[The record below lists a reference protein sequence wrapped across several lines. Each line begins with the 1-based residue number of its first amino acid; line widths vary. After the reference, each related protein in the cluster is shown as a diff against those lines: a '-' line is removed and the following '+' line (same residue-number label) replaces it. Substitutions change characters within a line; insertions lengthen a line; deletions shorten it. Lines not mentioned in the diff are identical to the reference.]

1 MGGVR
6 WIPEEDEALRAAYGK
21 LPTAEI
27 ARLLERSE
35 NCVGQR
41 ARKLGL
47 DSGRYW
53 TPAEDA
59 LLRERYPNE
68 ATARIAR
75 DMGRPTNS
83 VSQRA
88 VSLGLHKSEAYM
100 RGAYVADRR
109 HQALTDPRMIAGRIK
124 PGTPPPNKGL
134 RRPGWAPGRMAETQ
148 FKKGAMSGAAQHNYV
163 PVGTLRI
170 DNKDG
175 YLERKVTDD
184 HPVPARRWVA
194 VHRLVWESAY
204 GAIPPGH
211 RVAFRPGMK
220 TNVLEEITL
229 DKLELVTPAEMM
241 RRNTRHNLPEEI
253 NQAIQAKGYLTR
265 AINRATRG
273 ERNV

>member
-1 MGGVR
+1 MR
-6 WIPEEDEALRAAYGK
+6 WISEEDEALRLAYGR

-35 NCVGQR
+35 NCVGKR

-59 LLRERYPNE
+59 QLRNRYPHE
-68 ATARIAR
+68 LTVGIAR
-75 DMGRPTNS
+75 DMGRSERS
-83 VSQRA
+83 VYQRA
-88 VSLGLHKSEAYM
+88 MHMGLKKGPRARAKQSEFA
-100 RGAYVADRR
+100 R
-109 HQALTDPRMIAGRIK
+109 HQAMTDPRIIAGRIK
-124 PGTPPPNKGL
+124 PGTTPPNKGL

-148 FKKGAMSGAAQHNYV
+148 FKKGGMSGAAQHNYV

-170 DNKDG
+170 DHTNG

-194 VHRLVWESAY
+194 VHRLVWETAH

-211 RVAFRPGMK
+211 RVAFKPGMK

-241 RRNTRHNLPEEI
+241 RRNTRHNLPEEL
-253 NQAIQAKGYLTR
+253 NQAIQAKACLTR
-265 AINRATRG
+265 VINRATRG